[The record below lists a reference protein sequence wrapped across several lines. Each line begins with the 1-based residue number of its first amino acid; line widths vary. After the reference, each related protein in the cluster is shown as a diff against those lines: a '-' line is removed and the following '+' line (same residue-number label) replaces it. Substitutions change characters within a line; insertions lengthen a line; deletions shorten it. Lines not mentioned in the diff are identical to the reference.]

1 MINFEPFKSTDAFT
15 MQNFNEKLGGGNKS
29 G

>member
-15 MQNFNEKLGGGNKS
+15 MQNFNEKLGGGGES

>member
-15 MQNFNEKLGGGNKS
+15 MQDFNDKLGGGNRA